1 MPQGQRAMLLASL
14 RFVFIEARGKPA
26 KGALGQ
32 LPELDAGEKDEYGS
46 EGEGEFPRDFCAVR

>member
-1 MPQGQRAMLLASL
+1 MLLASL